1 MADRTLRVAPRPEVH
16 HARSFTFMGRFLHVE
31 TFSNLRAPHM
41 LSRIWLFATLG
52 SATVSGMDWQIQL
65 SNDTA
70 KRSLEC
76 RRRNAALLTKSNRVI
91 FSRFGRSD
99 SSAPVEH
106 PERPLP
112 ERATVSKRI
121 D

>member
-31 TFSNLRAPHM
+31 TFSNLRAPQM
-41 LSRIWLFATLG
+41 LSRIWLFATLS
-52 SATVSGMDWQIQL
+52 SAAVSGMDWQIQL

-91 FSRFGRSD
+91 FSRLEDPIRVLQSNTRSGLQNG
-99 SSAPVEH
+99 
-106 PERPLP
+106 PLL
-112 ERATVSKRI
+112 ASG
-121 D
+121 